1 MEFRLKGRIYEGT
14 IASRIPIK
22 RLKENNM
29 DNGNSAPKKERPDDD
44 STNST
49 GGPVVIPA
57 VAAFVGALIGA
68 VVGSQLG

>member
-1 MEFRLKGRIYEGT
+1 M
-14 IASRIPIK
+14 A
-22 RLKENNM
+22 
-29 DNGNSAPKKERPDDD
+29 NGNSAPKDDRNDGD

-57 VAAFVGALIGA
+57 IAAFVGALIGA